1 LIGMQNMWSD
11 GGVWS
16 GNMTKGES
24 AYMEIEFVEMAF
36 NVSGD
41 GSSSS
46 GRKVKRG
53 RSRKCGKI
61 CVIDDVAVVGT
72 PEGAKGAALRMA
84 VDPRLLSMALLV
96 VIVLSF

>member
-1 LIGMQNMWSD
+1 MQNLWSD

-24 AYMEIEFVEMAF
+24 AYMEIEFIEMAF
-36 NVSGD
+36 NVSGNNR
-41 GSSSS
+41 GYS

-53 RSRKCGKI
+53 KSHKCGKI

-72 PEGAKGAALRMA
+72 PESAKGGAFKSA
-84 VDPRLLSMALLV
+84 VDPRLLGMAVLV
-96 VIVLSF
+96 AAVLSF

>member
-1 LIGMQNMWSD
+1 MQNLWSD

-36 NVSGD
+36 NVSED
-41 GSSSS
+41 GRDSP

-53 RSRKCGKI
+53 KGSKCGKI
-61 CVIDDVAVVGT
+61 CVVDGVAVVGT
-72 PEGAKGAALRMA
+72 PEGAKGAAFKRA
-84 VDPRLLSMALLV
+84 VDPKLLGMALLV
-96 VIVLSF
+96 AIVLAF